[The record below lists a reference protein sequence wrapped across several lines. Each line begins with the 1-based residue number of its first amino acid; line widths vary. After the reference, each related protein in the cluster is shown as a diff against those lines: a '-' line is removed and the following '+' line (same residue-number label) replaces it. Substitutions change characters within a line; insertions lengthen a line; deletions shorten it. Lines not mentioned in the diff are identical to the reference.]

1 MMKTTLLSLVS
12 LCGLAASSVLHAE
25 AQTFDFQDPKGVNN
39 VSFMLDAPL
48 ESISGSASGIAGT
61 VEFDPENPASISGTI
76 VVDATSL
83 TVTNPVM
90 QEHLHG
96 EGWLNTG
103 KHGQIRFE
111 LGNVSKVEKEGRHLT
126 MHATGDFTL
135 HGVTKEITVPVRVT
149 YLPGMLADRTN
160 GAAEGDLLV
169 IRSDFSVNRSDYGI
183 KPGQM
188 TDKVA
193 EEVELRLSI
202 AGAAPRS

>member
-1 MMKTTLLSLVS
+1 
-12 LCGLAASSVLHAE
+12 
-25 AQTFDFQDPKGVNN
+25 
-39 VSFMLDAPL
+39 
-48 ESISGSASGIAGT
+48 
-61 VEFDPENPASISGTI
+61 ISGTI